1 MKTQELCPCQSTLS
15 YGQCCEPLLT
25 GKQKPKTAEQLLR
38 ARFSAFATANIDYI
52 LATHHQK
59 TSDSLDRDEITN
71 WAKGSAWHGIQV
83 VQKEAGEEKDT
94 QGTII
99 FCAKY
104 AELTGEKKGE
114 IQEHWEKS
122 FFEREPA
129 SPSGEWKFLDAQG
142 VHVGTYKRT
151 EPKTGRNDPC
161 PCGSGKK
168 FKKCHAVGESAQA

>member
-1 MKTQELCPCQSTLS
+1 MKTQDLCPCQSSLKFN
-15 YGQCCEPLLT
+15 QCCEPYLK
-25 GKQKPKTAEQLLR
+25 GQSKPETAEQLLR
-38 ARFSAFATANIDYI
+38 ARFSAFATGNIDYI
-52 LATHHQK
+52 LKTHHSK
-59 TSDSLDRDEITN
+59 TSDSVDRNEIEN
-71 WAKGSAWHGIQV
+71 WAQSSDWHGLQI
-83 VQKEAGEEKDT
+83 VQKEAGEASDT

-104 AELTGEKKGE
+104 AEKTGDKAGE

-129 SPSGEWKFLDAQG
+129 TAKGEWKFLDAQG

-151 EPKTGRNDPC
+151 EPKIGRNDPC

-168 FKKCHAVGESAQA
+168 FKKCHAVEGAMA